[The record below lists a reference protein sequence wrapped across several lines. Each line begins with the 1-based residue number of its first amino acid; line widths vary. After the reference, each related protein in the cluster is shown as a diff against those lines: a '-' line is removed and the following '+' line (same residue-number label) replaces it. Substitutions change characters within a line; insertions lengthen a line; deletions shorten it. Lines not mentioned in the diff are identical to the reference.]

1 MFRPMRR
8 AARAIPEEAA
18 KQLLQAV
25 CYTGRK
31 SEKETLT

>member
-18 KQLLQAV
+18 KQRLAV